1 MAYIHESD
9 RQYILGKYHKLDG
22 TFDSHNRFIRNDEY
36 FDSSTGMDGDALVA
50 NLLLQD
56 EQIAGQPHAIRKA
69 KAFAYVLKHT
79 RINCDAHDRFPHINA
94 MDRPINKALIKRWKA
109 EVLDE
114 IIPEVGQKRR
124 CMEKDGVATIWPD
137 FDHIVPDWDRVF
149 ELGFSGLLHESEQA
163 KNLLS
168 QTHDLSETEIAFF
181 DSVAISYQAIFDLIR
196 RLANQAGKVSGCMR
210 MSAALERLID
220 HAPQTF
226 YEALL
231 LDYLLFILCEHIEGI
246 QVRSLGNL
254 DRLLYP
260 LYKRDL
266 EYGVS
271 KEELCTDL
279 AHFFMQFTAIGN
291 YWNQPV
297 YLGGCKAD
305 GTTEINP
312 FSYVFLDVHNALG
325 IYNPKIQIKV
335 ASNTP
340 KDFLLKALDM
350 IRHGNNSIVFVS
362 DALLRRALMNAGA
375 SEEDARTC
383 NVKGCYEYNING
395 GLDTGMNYVNF
406 MKPLEYCL
414 HEGCDGVTGKQSGL
428 PCCRVEEYASFEQ
441 LFKEYKRQLLYML
454 DEVMDVVNRIEDY
467 LEYINPQ
474 PVMSSTYITCLQHGK
489 DCMCGGA
496 KSNESNMACGFLA
509 DVADS
514 LTIIYKYVFEQKRI
528 TLRELVTALDANFDG
543 YEQLRLRLSND
554 RDKYGNNREL
564 PDRIAKEII
573 DTSSSYVMGKPN
585 ARIRAGKWTC
595 GYHVARM
602 SYTQGKLTAASANGR
617 RLGDELSKNVSA
629 SMGKNRE
636 GATAAILSATKLN
649 ADQFVGDA
657 ALDLGLLPSA
667 VKGKDGLE
675 AMYALLMTF
684 INRGGQAMQINVF
697 DADTLR
703 KAQREPEKYQD
714 LQIRV
719 CGWNVLWNNIAKEE
733 QDGFI
738 RQAESLV

>member
-1 MAYIHESD
+1 MTCIHEND

-36 FDSSTGMDGDALVA
+36 FDSSSGMDGDVLVE

-56 EQIAGQPHAIRKA
+56 EQISRQPHAIRKA

-94 MDRPINKALIKRWKA
+94 MDRPINKALITRWKA

-149 ELGFSGLLHESEQA
+149 ELGFAGLLRESEQA
-163 KNLLS
+163 RRLLS
-168 QTHDLSETEIAFF
+168 QTHDLSETETAFF

-196 RLANQAGKVSGCMR
+196 RLADQAGKVSGCMR
-210 MSAALERLID
+210 MSTALERLID

-266 EYGVS
+266 ECGVS

-312 FSYVFLDVHNALG
+312 FSYVFLDVYDALG

-340 KDFLLKALDM
+340 KDILLKALDM

-362 DALLRRALMNAGA
+362 DALIRRALMNAGA

-383 NVKGCYEYNING
+383 NIKGCYEYSING
-395 GLDTGMNYVNF
+395 GLGNGMNYVNF

-428 PCCRVEEYASFEQ
+428 PCCCVEEYASFEQ

-474 PVMSSTYITCLQHGK
+474 PVMSSTYITCLQRGK

-496 KSNESNMACGFLA
+496 KSNVSGMACGFLA

-528 TLRELVTALDANFDG
+528 TLRELVTALDADFEG

-564 PDRIAKEII
+564 PDRIAKEIVDI
-573 DTSSSYVMGKPN
+573 SASYVMGKPN
-585 ARIRAGKWTC
+585 ARVRAGKWTC

-602 SYTQGKLTAASANGR
+602 SYTQGKVTAASANGR

-636 GATAAILSATKLN
+636 GATAAILSATKLK

-684 INRGGQAMQINVF
+684 INRGGHAMQINVF

-719 CGWNVLWNNIAKEE
+719 CGWNVLFNNIAKEE